1 MARYSYIDSTGRER
15 TVEANSQQDA
25 FSRAQNIAANSGV
38 MLIPEDTGTINL
50 GQIDTTAVPL
60 PNSALQTPTP
70 PPAPTPPQFAS
81 VPQTPQTEEERLIA
95 ERQRLQSEI
104 SSLETRISTTG
115 DRRNTALTDAGVF
128 DDIRRLN
135 ELKAEQRRIQDREI
149 EIPIEARQ
157 DLRGRRATLTEFG
170 QRTAPQLENQALEA
184 LAASRRT
191 SALTDIVNTNLALID
206 SQIKAEKEADEFIY
220 TARIN
225 QLNTIEQS
233 YSTLL
238 SDRQKAILEEQKAI
252 AAASKESR
260 DREWGIIEAQAK
272 LATERGDYETASRIL
287 SSGSAAEAYR
297 LNGQVQLQQRAD
309 DALAVINQVDK
320 LLTMPGISGAV
331 GSSWLGRGLL
341 GTKARDIGKEAD
353 FIAEFN
359 NFASEATQD
368 ALAQAKA
375 KGMALGVLS
384 DRDIQLFEQGAI
396 AAGSRDS
403 EGRIKMSEQA
413 FREMMEG
420 IKAASAR
427 VYIASSIGREQYNAA
442 GWRDASTEDV
452 NSYFNTIRAQEQATP
467 QGVITPY
474 DADFGVVSSVI
485 RDQEGFSSTAYRD
498 AGGWS
503 IGFGSQTLNG
513 QPVRPGQTI
522 SPQEAE
528 NLLAEQI
535 ARHSNFMSRIT
546 RALSATQKAALASFE
561 YNLGPAIWSQPAA
574 ANILALVNAGNF
586 AAAGREMAAFNKALN
601 PSTGV
606 REVNPGLVQRRAL
619 EADLLLA

>member
-1 MARYSYIDSTGRER
+1 MATYKYIDRQGQEQ
-15 TVEANSQQDA
+15 TVEAA
-25 FSRAQNIAANSGV
+25 TVPEALSRANNIAPNSGLE
-38 MLIPEDTGTINL
+38 LIQAPQGDTINL
-50 GQIDTTAVPL
+50 GQIDTSVVPL
-60 PNSALQTPTP
+60 PNAALQPAPAPAPIQPTP
-70 PPAPTPPQFAS
+70 FAT
-81 VPQTPQTEEERLIA
+81 VPQVQETEEERLLRRRS
-95 ERQRLQSEI
+95 ELGTEI
-104 SSLETRISTTG
+104 SALESRISTSAQ
-115 DRRNTALTDAGVF
+115 RRDTALTEAGVF

-157 DLRGRRATLTEFG
+157 DLRGRRATTTEFQ
-170 QRTAPQLENQALEA
+170 QRTTPQLENQALEA
-184 LAASRRT
+184 LAASRNV
-191 SALTDIVNTNLALID
+191 SALTDIVNTNLAVID
-206 SQIKAEKEADEFIY
+206 SRIQAEKEADEFLY
-220 TARIN
+220 TNRIQ
-225 QLNTIEQS
+225 QLNTIES
-233 YSTLL
+233 AYSTLL
-238 SDRQKAILEEQKAI
+238 SDRQKAMLEEQKAL
-252 AAASKESR
+252 AALSKEDR
-260 DREWGIIEAQAK
+260 DREWSIIEAQAK
-272 LATERGDYETASRIL
+272 IATERGDFETASQIL

-297 LNGQVQLQQRAD
+297 LNGQVVQGQRAD

-331 GSSWLGRGLL
+331 GATWLGRGAL
-341 GTKARDIGKEAD
+341 GTKAKDIGKEAD

-359 NFASEATQD
+359 NFASKATQD

-396 AAGSRDS
+396 AAGTRDS
-403 EGRIKMSEQA
+403 EGRIKMSEAA
-413 FREMMEG
+413 FKEMLEG

-427 VYIASSIGREQYNAA
+427 VYIANSIGKAQYDAA
-442 GWRDASTEDV
+442 GWRDATTQDV
-452 NSYFNTIRAQEQATP
+452 NSYFNTIRAQEQAQP

-485 RDQEGFSSTAYRD
+485 RDQEGFSPTAYRD
-498 AGGWS
+498 GGGWS

-528 NLLAEQI
+528 RLLAEQI
-535 ARHSNFMSRIT
+535 ARHSNFTRLIT
-546 RALSATQKAALASFE
+546 RALTGTQKAALASFE
-561 YNLGPAIWSQPAA
+561 YNLGPAIWNQARDVIQA
-574 ANILALVNAGNF
+574 VNSGNF
-586 AAAGREMAAFNKALN
+586 ALAGNLMQAYNKALN

-606 REVNPGLVQRRAL
+606 REVNPTLVARRAL